1 MTGID
6 VDSSSKEELATAI
19 RTHLE
24 ERMQVLTD
32 EQIDKMI
39 ERLTLSKE
47 TNLENGIAPHL
58 KRTKYYDVLGH
69 LNSISCPSVQ
79 VRIDEQGK
87 CTKLVVM
94 P

>member
-1 MTGID
+1 MR
-6 VDSSSKEELATAI
+6 I
-19 RTHLE
+19 RV
-24 ERMQVLTD
+24 VLILLCCSLYSWGVRFSDT
-32 EQIDKMI
+32 QIDKMI

-47 TNLENGIAPHL
+47 TNLENGIAPHSE
-58 KRTKYYDVLGH
+58 RAKYYDVLGH
-69 LNSISCPSVQ
+69 LNSMNHPSVQ